1 MESPESQFNQSPGA
15 LSTHLP
21 DDDTLVDLNQPN
33 NLVSIFFCFIFRYN
47 IYQDNATLYI
57 PL

>member
-15 LSTHLP
+15 LPTPLQ

-33 NLVSIFFCFIFRYN
+33 YLVSIFF
-47 IYQDNATLYI
+47 AYI

>member
-15 LSTHLP
+15 LTTPLQ
-21 DDDTLVDLNQPN
+21 DDDTLVDLNHPN
-33 NLVSIFFCFIFRYN
+33 NLVSIFF
-47 IYQDNATLYI
+47 AYI